1 LRQQE
6 KELAKA
12 LGRDTQS
19 FSAQATEDTFVPP
32 FTSQHDAA
40 ARPPSP
46 GSSRPFSLSL
56 SSLPSSFTTLL
67 LSIVD
72 SPAYANLTS
81 NYLNTVFNP
90 ATPDDP
96 GVKYWS
102 VAGRMSSESVSVW
115 HPFWLPKMVLDGV
128 EETEREKLKKLW
140 ENASVGQEW
149 GDHNIPL
156 WANEREWG
164 NDGLVTVQSAKWGEF
179 LGIMEG
185 CDRKFFLM
193 SSIGLF
199 IIIQCCIDWEMRGAR
214 GIEFGVDLPAIPV
227 IGLGSVLPTSS
238 AKSLNNTPPTDEG
251 DGWGFGDWRRFVVAW
266 MKSKSDAAATQD
278 RDMTETQSQSQHRD
292 QELSPLSSS
301 PSQPQHGTSS
311 VKYTRERL
319 ADDEAVRS
327 RTDTLSAVFDWLIER
342 VPAPKR
348 ILGAGSTG
356 REGGVNEVKHRNSP
370 CEGKAGLNVKEAD
383 EVVKNSE
390 SLEKQVITNTGWD
403 EKESSTL
410 AVTYTVS
417 HGLGSSASTSSTSTR
432 TSEIK
437 HRTDSGRTKLK
448 KPNELGSKDDL
459 ERFYVALTRKMY
471 DEGL

>member
-1 LRQQE
+1 MH
-6 KELAKA
+6 A
-12 LGRDTQS
+12 
-19 FSAQATEDTFVPP
+19 FPAQATEETFVPP

-46 GSSRPFSLSL
+46 GASLPFSLSL

-90 ATPDDP
+90 TTPDDP
-96 GVKYWS
+96 DVKYWS
-102 VAGRMSSESVSVW
+102 VAGRMSSESVSIW

-128 EETEREKLKKLW
+128 EETEREKLKKLS
-140 ENASVGQEW
+140 ENASVGQNW

-185 CDRKFFLM
+185 CDRKFLLM
-193 SSIGLF
+193 SNISLFSIIFDL
-199 IIIQCCIDWEMRGAR
+199 DWEMRGAR

-227 IGLGSVLPTSS
+227 IGLGSVLPTSITRT
-238 AKSLNNTPPTDEG
+238 LNNTPPTDQG
-251 DGWGFGDWRRFVVAW
+251 DGWGFGVWTRFVVAW
-266 MKSKSDAAATQD
+266 MKSKSEAASRD
-278 RDMTETQSQSQHRD
+278 RNMTQSQGHHRD
-292 QELSPLSSS
+292 QEGSLTSSL
-301 PSQPQHGTSS
+301 PQSQPQKHENHS
-311 VKYTRERL
+311 VERAGERL
-319 ADDEAVRS
+319 ADEVVRS
-327 RTDTLSAVFDWLIER
+327 RTDTLSAMFDWLIER

-348 ILGAGSTG
+348 ILRVG
-356 REGGVNEVKHRNSP
+356 RSEGGVNEAKARNWRS
-370 CEGKAGLNVKEAD
+370 EGKAGLTVKEQEEAI
-383 EVVKNSE
+383 KNSK
-390 SLEKQVITNTGWD
+390 SLERD
-403 EKESSTL
+403 EKEPSTL

-417 HGLGSSASTSSTSTR
+417 HGVGSSASTTSSSSSTSRTG
-432 TSEIK
+432 TSEMK
-437 HRTDSGRTKLK
+437 RRMNSEKANLK